1 MFTEE
6 AEESFLNRE
15 KEMEEMNRKL
25 EISSIK
31 MAV

>member
-15 KEMEEMNRKL
+15 KEMEEMNREL
-25 EISSIK
+25 EIQSIK
-31 MAV
+31 MAA